1 MRQRPARTGR
11 KSLAECT
18 CRRCWSACKGSGIR
32 ETPGEAGLK
41 FCGFSRP
48 SCHELLFLPLGFPPS
63 LLLLDRGKAQLN
75 IEISHCPKQSKRTEL
90 RGNVMPE
97 KPTGHFAPVRP
108 TPPPSV
114 RGPGRGPHGS
124 DWLME
129 VAVGCS
135 LPLLDTITAA
145 AASGVSPRITIDIS
159 PVLTEQLAAP
169 AFRSEFEEY
178 LRARIQSAR
187 DNRQEFA
194 TDRPEL
200 AHLAE
205 VWEGVYRDRLQQFE
219 RLNGDLIG
227 AFRTLSDQGHVTLI
241 TCAATHGYLPLLG
254 REESIDMQLRVA
266 VATHRRHF
274 GRAPDGIWLREWGSR
289 PRYEWTPPVG
299 PQKGRVRVRR
309 RGIEEFLADLALKF
323 SITDVH
329 LMRGGSPLSAY
340 RDYYPALQQLSGP
353 QPPSYRPDRT
363 PYRPYLVAS
372 RGGHGTATA
381 FVRDPDSTLQV
392 WSRDRGYPGDGSYL
406 EFHKKHFPGGLRYWR
421 VTDAKVD
428 LGGKQLYEPARAQQ
442 RVQAHAAHFV
452 DLLCGVLT
460 ANPEGPH
467 AVVCSPY
474 DTELFGHWWFEGPRW
489 LAEVFARL
497 PQARI
502 APVDCVTYLETYPP
516 DATIT
521 LLEGA
526 WGEGGDHRVWLN
538 PHTEWTWERIY
549 GAEDEFWTLARQAG
563 TYATE
568 PARRVASQLARELLL
583 MQASDW
589 QFLITTWAA
598 RDYAE
603 ARIAEHHAT
612 FTRLAQAL
620 RRLLAGGAMPPA
632 EEEFLAAC
640 EAQDF
645 LFRDILSHVAEAC
658 RVPAA

>member
-1 MRQRPARTGR
+1 
-11 KSLAECT
+11 
-18 CRRCWSACKGSGIR
+18 
-32 ETPGEAGLK
+32 
-41 FCGFSRP
+41 
-48 SCHELLFLPLGFPPS
+48 
-63 LLLLDRGKAQLN
+63 
-75 IEISHCPKQSKRTEL
+75 
-90 RGNVMPE
+90 
-97 KPTGHFAPVRP
+97 
-108 TPPPSV
+108 
-114 RGPGRGPHGS
+114 
-124 DWLME
+124 ME
-129 VAVGCS
+129 VAAGCY
-135 LPLLDTITAA
+135 LPLLDAIDDAA
-145 AASGVSPRITIDIS
+145 ARGGSPRITLDIS
-159 PVLTEQLAAP
+159 PVLAGQLAAP

-178 LRARIQSAR
+178 LRARISSAR
-187 DNRQEFA
+187 ENRQGFA
-194 TDRPEL
+194 AANQPEL

-205 VWEGVYRDRLQQFE
+205 GWEGFYRDRLQQFE
-219 RLNGDLIG
+219 RLNGDLVG
-227 AFRTLSDQGHVTLI
+227 ALRALADQGHVTLI
-241 TCAATHGYLPLLG
+241 TCAATHGYLPLLS
-254 REESIDMQLRVA
+254 REESIALQLRVA
-266 VATHRRHF
+266 VAAHRRHF
-274 GRAPDGIWLREWGSR
+274 GRAPDGIWLPECAYR

-299 PQKGRVRVRR
+299 PHKGGGRVRR
-309 RGIEEFLADLALKF
+309 RGIEEFMADAGLKF
-323 SITDVH
+323 FITDVH

-428 LGGKQLYEPARAQQ
+428 LGGKQLYEPARAQE
-442 RVQAHAAHFV
+442 RVQAHAGHFV
-452 DLLCGVLT
+452 DLLRGVLT

-516 DATIT
+516 DTTIT
-521 LLEGA
+521 LLEGS

-549 GAEDEFWTLARQAG
+549 AAEDEFWTLARQAG

-645 LFRDILSHVAEAC
+645 LFPDILSHVAEAC

>member
-1 MRQRPARTGR
+1 MAADGVGSFALVLHTHLPFVLGHGR
-11 KSLAECT
+11 
-18 CRRCWSACKGSGIR
+18 W
-32 ETPGEAGLK
+32 
-41 FCGFSRP
+41 
-48 SCHELLFLPLGFPPS
+48 
-63 LLLLDRGKAQLN
+63 
-75 IEISHCPKQSKRTEL
+75 
-90 RGNVMPE
+90 
-97 KPTGHFAPVRP
+97 
-108 TPPPSV
+108 
-114 RGPGRGPHGS
+114 PHGS

-129 VAVGCS
+129 VAAGCY
-135 LPLLDTITAA
+135 LPLLDTIGEA
-145 AASGVSPRITIDIS
+145 AASGVSPRITIDVS
-159 PVLTEQLAAP
+159 PVLAGQLAAP

-178 LRARIQSAR
+178 LRARISSAR
-187 DNRQEFA
+187 ENRQEFA
-194 TDRPEL
+194 AANQPEL

-205 VWEGVYRDRLQQFE
+205 GWEGFYRDRLQQFE
-219 RLNGDLIG
+219 RLNGDLVG
-227 AFRTLSDQGHVTLI
+227 ALRALADQGHVTLI
-241 TCAATHGYLPLLG
+241 TCAATHGYLPLLS
-254 REESIDMQLRVA
+254 REESIALQLRVA
-266 VATHRRHF
+266 VAAHRRHF
-274 GRAPDGIWLREWGSR
+274 GRAPDGIWLPECAYR

-299 PQKGRVRVRR
+299 PHKGGGRVRR
-309 RGIEEFLADLALKF
+309 RGIEEFMADAGLKF
-323 SITDVH
+323 FITDVH

-428 LGGKQLYEPARAQQ
+428 LGGKQLYEPARAQE
-442 RVQAHAAHFV
+442 RVQAHAGHFV
-452 DLLCGVLT
+452 DLLRGVLT

-516 DATIT
+516 DTTIT
-521 LLEGA
+521 LLEGS

-549 GAEDEFWTLARQAG
+549 AAEDEFWTLARQAG
-563 TYATE
+563 TYATD

-645 LFRDILSHVAEAC
+645 LFPDILSHVAEAC

>member
-1 MRQRPARTGR
+1 MAADGVGSFALVLHTHLPFVLGHGR
-11 KSLAECT
+11 
-18 CRRCWSACKGSGIR
+18 W
-32 ETPGEAGLK
+32 
-41 FCGFSRP
+41 
-48 SCHELLFLPLGFPPS
+48 
-63 LLLLDRGKAQLN
+63 
-75 IEISHCPKQSKRTEL
+75 
-90 RGNVMPE
+90 
-97 KPTGHFAPVRP
+97 
-108 TPPPSV
+108 
-114 RGPGRGPHGS
+114 PHGS

-129 VAVGCS
+129 VAAGCY
-135 LPLLDTITAA
+135 LPLLDTIGQA
-145 AASGVSPRITIDIS
+145 AASGVSPRITIDVS
-159 PVLTEQLAAP
+159 PVLAGQLAAP

-178 LRARIQSAR
+178 LRARISSAR
-187 DNRQEFA
+187 ENRQEFA
-194 TDRPEL
+194 AANQPEL

-205 VWEGVYRDRLQQFE
+205 GWEGFYRDRLQQFE
-219 RLNGDLIG
+219 RLNGDLVG
-227 AFRTLSDQGHVTLI
+227 ALRALADQGHVTLI
-241 TCAATHGYLPLLG
+241 TCAATHGYLPLLS
-254 REESIDMQLRVA
+254 REESIALQLRVA
-266 VATHRRHF
+266 VAAHRRHF
-274 GRAPDGIWLREWGSR
+274 GRAPDGIWLPECAYR

-299 PQKGRVRVRR
+299 PHKGGGRVRR
-309 RGIEEFLADLALKF
+309 RGIEEFMADAGLKF
-323 SITDVH
+323 FITDVH

-428 LGGKQLYEPARAQQ
+428 LGGKQLYEPARAQE
-442 RVQAHAAHFV
+442 RVQAHAGHFV
-452 DLLCGVLT
+452 DLLRGVLT

-516 DATIT
+516 DTTIT
-521 LLEGA
+521 LLEGS

-549 GAEDEFWTLARQAG
+549 AAEDEFWTLARQAG
-563 TYATE
+563 TYATD

-645 LFRDILSHVAEAC
+645 LFPDILSHVAEAC